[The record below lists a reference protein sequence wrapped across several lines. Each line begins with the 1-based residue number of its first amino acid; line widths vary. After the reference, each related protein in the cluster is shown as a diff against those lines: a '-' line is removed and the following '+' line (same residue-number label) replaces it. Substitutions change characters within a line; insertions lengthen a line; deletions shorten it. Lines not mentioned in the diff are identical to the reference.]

1 MQATE
6 LTNTQA
12 LISRYYTEEK
22 AKKAQALTRATLNLQ
37 LDANDLAML
46 STIAKR
52 FGKSRDDLA
61 KDVLS
66 NALIDLLTQLE
77 PGERKL
83 IARDAD
89 EMGNSMSREIADENG
104 LKEVDHKPNV
114 WTGHERNIAKIEKK
128 RAKELEDALK
138 AEKLAQKAANFKE
151 EVITS
156 NEPLIEEE
164 AAVNTDSMAEAQ
176 EVEADIDATDF
187 EVEGSEIETSET
199 EDFDTEASNEEA
211 ELDSTVAEDTTDS
224 ANESEEQESAFA

>member
-1 MQATE
+1 MQAPE

-12 LISRYYTEEK
+12 LIDRYYTEEK
-22 AKKAQALTRATLNLQ
+22 AKKAQALAHASLNLQ

-66 NALIDLLTQLE
+66 HALIDLLTQLE

-89 EMGNSMSREIADENG
+89 EMGNSMAQEIAEENG
-104 LKEVDHKPNV
+104 LKDIDHKPNV
-114 WTGHERNIAKIEKK
+114 WTAHERSIAKAEKK

-138 AEKLAQKAANFKE
+138 AEKQAQATANFTE
-151 EVITS
+151 EVQTS
-156 NEPLIEEE
+156 NQVAASETEESDIITAETDNAEETQAEDVQTEE
-164 AAVNTDSMAEAQ
+164 AT
-176 EVEADIDATDF
+176 VEADDNMEAT
-187 EVEGSEIETSET
+187 EKSSHYI
-199 EDFDTEASNEEA
+199 NEE
-211 ELDSTVAEDTTDS
+211 DS
-224 ANESEEQESAFA
+224 APSAFA

>member
-1 MQATE
+1 MQAPE

-12 LISRYYTEEK
+12 LINRYYTEEK

-66 NALIDLLTQLE
+66 QALIDLLTQLE

-89 EMGNSMSREIADENG
+89 EMGSSMSHEIAEENG
-104 LKEVDHKPNV
+104 LKDVDHKPNV

-128 RAKELEDALK
+128 RTKELEEAAK
-138 AEKLAQKAANFKE
+138 AEKQAQKTANFKE
-151 EVITS
+151 EVSTS
-156 NEPLIEEE
+156 NESLIEEPE
-164 AAVNTDSMAEAQ
+164 INTIESVTEIDNSDITAE
-176 EVEADIDATDF
+176 EP
-187 EVEGSEIETSET
+187 ET
-199 EDFDTEASNEEA
+199 ENFNSEASVEEL
-211 ELDSTVAEDTTDS
+211 ELVTTIEAEDTSVTT
-224 ANESEEQESAFA
+224 SEEQDSVFA

>member
-1 MQATE
+1 MQAPE

-12 LISRYYTEEK
+12 LIDRYYTEEK
-22 AKKAQALTRATLNLQ
+22 AKKAQALAHASLNLQ

-66 NALIDLLTQLE
+66 HALIDLLTQLE

-89 EMGNSMSREIADENG
+89 EMGNSMAQEIAEENG
-104 LKEVDHKPNV
+104 LKDIDHKPNV
-114 WTGHERNIAKIEKK
+114 WTAHERSIAKAEKK

-138 AEKLAQKAANFKE
+138 AEKQAQATANFAE
-151 EVITS
+151 EVQTS
-156 NEPLIEEE
+156 NQVAASETEESDIITAETDNAEETQAEDVQTEE
-164 AAVNTDSMAEAQ
+164 AT
-176 EVEADIDATDF
+176 VEADDNMEAT
-187 EVEGSEIETSET
+187 EKSSHYI
-199 EDFDTEASNEEA
+199 NEE
-211 ELDSTVAEDTTDS
+211 DS
-224 ANESEEQESAFA
+224 APSAFA

>member
-1 MQATE
+1 MQAPE

-12 LISRYYTEEK
+12 LINRYYTEEK

-52 FGKSRDDLA
+52 FGKSRDELA

-89 EMGNSMSREIADENG
+89 EMGNTMAREIAEENG
-104 LKEVDHKPNV
+104 LKDIDHKPSV
-114 WTGHERNIAKIEKK
+114 WIGHERNIS
-128 RAKELEDALK
+128 K
-138 AEKLAQKAANFKE
+138 AEKKLAKA
-151 EVITS
+151 
-156 NEPLIEEE
+156 LEE
-164 AAVNTDSMAEAQ
+164 ARKAEKQVQAPEKINT
-176 EVEADIDATDF
+176 
-187 EVEGSEIETSET
+187 ET
-199 EDFDTEASNEEA
+199 EDAMQENQPEADLNPDMVENMEV
-211 ELDSTVAEDTTDS
+211 STLVAETS
-224 ANESEEQESAFA
+224 SEESKVMTENASENSTEKSPSVFA

>member
-176 EVEADIDATDF
+176 EVEADIDATDS

>member
-1 MQATE
+1 MQAPE

-12 LISRYYTEEK
+12 LINRYYTEEK
-22 AKKAQALTRATLNLQ
+22 TKKAQALTRATLNLQ

-89 EMGNSMSREIADENG
+89 EMGNSMSREIAEENG
-104 LKEVDHKPNV
+104 LKEVEHKPNV

-128 RAKELEDALK
+128 RAKEIEDALK
-138 AEKLAQKAANFKE
+138 AEKLAKKTANIKE
-151 EVITS
+151 AVSTESTSESTPEAESNTTDAMVDEEKPLDIKLPAHIAEVI
-156 NEPLIEEE
+156 
-164 AAVNTDSMAEAQ
+164 
-176 EVEADIDATDF
+176 
-187 EVEGSEIETSET
+187 G
-199 EDFDTEASNEEA
+199 
-211 ELDSTVAEDTTDS
+211 ELS
-224 ANESEEQESAFA
+224 